1 MIETVGT
8 IVRVMPRGGGFP
20 SLVKTSSGRRAI
32 LKLGGVGQGPAG
44 LLTEFVATRLAGAV
58 GLQVPRVMPLMLSKA
73 HPWEVGTDEFYDA
86 LQRSAGW
93 NLGVEFVEDAEDV
106 TSASLGDLPAGF
118 LDRLAAVD
126 AFVQNVDR
134 TAQNLNILR
143 DREGRYWAIDFG
155 ACLFLDRFARDGSR
169 MIFALPKNHILADR
183 RAPILRPDDPLSLL
197 HELVDDVPDPWLDT
211 FPGGRNGLLVRLGD
225 LIEVYLHAGG

>member
-1 MIETVGT
+1 MIETVST

-20 SLVKTSSGRRAI
+20 SLVETSSGRRAI
-32 LKLGGVGQGPAG
+32 LKLSGVGQGPAG
-44 LLTEFVATRLAGAV
+44 LLTEFVATRLARAL
-58 GLQVPRVMPLMLSKA
+58 GLRVPRAMPLMLSKE
-73 HPWEVGTDEFYDA
+73 HPWQAGTDEFYDA

-106 TSASLGDLPAGF
+106 TSASLGNLPTEF

-126 AFVQNVDR
+126 ALLQNVDR

-155 ACLFLDRFARDGSR
+155 ACLFLDRFARNGSR
-169 MIFALPKNHILADR
+169 MTFTLPKNHFLADGR
-183 RAPILRPDDPLSLL
+183 VQILRPENPSSLL
-197 HELVDDVPDPWLDT
+197 QELLGDLPEPWLDT
-211 FPGGRNGLLVRLGD
+211 FPGGRNGLLENLRD
-225 LIEVYLHAGG
+225 LIEVYLHPGN